1 MILSRHGKMLSLGG
15 MGLAPASVRG
25 YELQQLRVHRAGR
38 LAILGAASR
47 RGSGRKGCS
56 ALPPPKSVRILQQG
70 FGGFQQGAEVDVV
83 AVEPSPNLDSINGV
97 LCFEGGKRADLDA
110 EDIVWEQV
118 TPFEHPHLRSA
129 RCLVHAT
136 H

>member
-1 MILSRHGKMLSLGG
+1 MLSLGG

-25 YELQQLRVHRAGR
+25 YVLQQLRVHRAGR

-47 RGSGRKGCS
+47 RGSGRKGCRMS
-56 ALPPPKSVRILQQG
+56 ALPPPKRVSILQQG
-70 FGGFQQGAEVDVV
+70 WGGFSQGAEVDVV
-83 AVEPSPNLDSINGV
+83 SSSNG
-97 LCFEGGKRADLDA
+97 LLYFEGGKRADLDA

-136 H
+136 P